1 MTWFHDKDA
10 QELLVWVYGHA
21 GVGKSAIMQTLV
33 DELAKSLHLGASV
46 FISRPNG
53 RNSSQQL
60 LLTVGY
66 QLAVQIEE
74 YSIYIAARLARDPE
88 IVEKGM
94 EEQFKVFIVEPFGA
108 RKIGASAKPLAV
120 ILDGLDELDKYESQI
135 EIIRL
140 VANFALEH
148 PDAPLRWAIASRPEP
163 HIVDMFNGEDVVHT
177 CRKIHV
183 PVDHAGVTDFLRDNL
198 ERIRKN
204 FPRTVP
210 KEWPSEEQFWKLV
223 YRASGHFMFANTV
236 IRFIENPQ
244 YANPVTRLN
253 QVLSALDGAAAT
265 SHAHPLAALD
275 ALYASILSMIPHD
288 VWPTTKRV
296 LGALLYPFG
305 NQETGLGC
313 ISVVLGLDLND
324 VYASVNG
331 CYSFMELS
339 DLENAYKHFIA
350 FYHTSFGD
358 YMLDPARSQNFHIS
372 MGDVKEDIFKSALN
386 VWQKFK
392 ANHPPMPGVLA

>member
-1 MTWFHDKDA
+1 MTWFYDKDA

-94 EEQFKVFIVEPFGA
+94 EEQFKAFIVEPFGA
-108 RKIGASAKPLAV
+108 RKIGASAKPWAV
-120 ILDGLDELDKYESQI
+120 LLDGLDELDEHESQI

-140 VANFALEH
+140 VANFVLEH

-163 HIVDMFNGEDVVHT
+163 HIVDTFDEEDVVRA
-177 CRKIHV
+177 CWKMDV
-183 PVDHAGVTDFLRDNL
+183 PVDPEDVECFLRENL
-198 ERIRKN
+198 EEMRKT

-210 KEWPSEEQFWKLV
+210 KEWPSEMPHC
-223 YRASGHFMFANTV
+223 S
-236 IRFIENPQ
+236 Q
-244 YANPVTRLN
+244 Y
-253 QVLSALDGAAAT
+253 S
-265 SHAHPLAALD
+265 
-275 ALYASILSMIPHD
+275 
-288 VWPTTKRV
+288 
-296 LGALLYPFG
+296 
-305 NQETGLGC
+305 
-313 ISVVLGLDLND
+313 
-324 VYASVNG
+324 
-331 CYSFMELS
+331 S
-339 DLENAYKHFIA
+339 DH
-350 FYHTSFGD
+350 H
-358 YMLDPARSQNFHIS
+358 
-372 MGDVKEDIFKSALN
+372 
-386 VWQKFK
+386 
-392 ANHPPMPGVLA
+392 